1 MESSAGREAAPCNAK
16 GDRLVLDPNDDFA
29 YDITR
34 GAGAALPSVQ
44 LPFYGPRRCLAR
56 RRPGRVRICR
66 AFSIFYIFDLIVIV
80 FPGPLR
86 QRSVP
91 GLGPSFFYLLVA
103 CLFLSCCSLFTS
115 LFDLVF
121 DGFPCFR

>member
-1 MESSAGREAAPCNAK
+1 M
-16 GDRLVLDPNDDFA
+16 LDPNDDFA

-44 LPFYGPRRCLAR
+44 LPFYGARRCLDR

-66 AFSIFYIFDLIVIV
+66 AFSIFYIFDLIV

-91 GLGPSFFYLLVA
+91 GLGSSFFYRFDA
-103 CLFLSCCSLFTS
+103 CFFFELSLI
-115 LFDLVF
+115 
-121 DGFPCFR
+121 FRSPF